1 MENLRVL
8 AVHQGTESTH
18 RVPWCTA
25 REWARAM
32 ARATA
37 PTDRGGD
44 SERGPL
50 PVDQPHEF
58 GLVLGQRRD
67 RASHV
72 EGLRGTLLRRR
83 SERSRIR
90 AVRRRLLASSR
101 KWPLSVI
108 RAMPTSQWRASSGS
122 AAMCERLRHANSI
135 VAPHAAAA

>member
-72 EGLRGTLLRRR
+72 EGLRGTLLRRG

-108 RAMPTSQWRASSGS
+108 RAMPTSQWRASCS
-122 AAMCERLRHANSI
+122 ALCTVPSI
-135 VAPHAAAA
+135 RSASAEIAASLGG